1 MWLNF
6 WMVSFEVHALV
17 FIRIQVLE
25 CVAFEDKGTM
35 LCRNIGSHS
44 PEDAISHLRRPE
56 FLTPQG
62 LLYFLFHN

>member
-17 FIRIQVLE
+17 FIRIQVLG
-25 CVAFEDKGTM
+25 CMAFDDKGTM
-35 LCRNIGSHS
+35 LCWNIGNHS
-44 PEDAISHLRRPE
+44 PEDTISDLRRLE
-56 FLTPQG
+56 FLTSQG